1 MEAGTLPL
9 SPRGW
14 GEEKAPRPEL
24 SPELQQHRI
33 CGGGRVTVEHNLT
46 VMLSFSF

>member
-9 SPRGW
+9 APRGC
-14 GEEKAPRPEL
+14 GERAPRPEL

-33 CGGGRVTVEHNLT
+33 RGGGRVT
-46 VMLSFSF
+46 